1 MRRLALE
8 ERRIALQERQMEVIP
23 NLSAPPVLCQSSP
36 DCKTPSKESD
46 TRQPS
51 SSSWGVDDTQAGVE
65 GDKLGTKDLWILA
78 GIEKMKAS

>member
-8 ERRIALQERQMEVIP
+8 ERRVALQERQMGVIP
-23 NLSAPPVLCQSSP
+23 NLSTPPVLCQSSP

-65 GDKLGTKDLWILA
+65 GDKLGTNDFMDF
-78 GIEKMKAS
+78 GGD